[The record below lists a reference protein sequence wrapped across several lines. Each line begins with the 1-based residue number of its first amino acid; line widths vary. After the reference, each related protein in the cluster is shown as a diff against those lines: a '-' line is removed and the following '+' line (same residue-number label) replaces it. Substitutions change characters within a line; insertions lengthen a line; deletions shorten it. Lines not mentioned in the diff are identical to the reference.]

1 MSGPIKIQVND
12 KGLAIFT
19 VNFVIVN
26 VNIQVP
32 AQCNSIQFINQ
43 GTSTV
48 TIGGGLT
55 LAPQQSIAIDGNKY
69 EWDNTNYQVQF
80 DTSAGDFNNLVVVRK
95 VYQTQ

>member
-1 MSGPIKIQVND
+1 MSIKVQVND
-12 KGLAIFT
+12 KGLAIYT
-19 VNFVIVN
+19 TNIVSVS

-48 TIGGGLT
+48 VIGGGLT

-69 EWDNTNYQVQF
+69 EWDNTNYQVMF
-80 DTSAGDFNNLVVVRK
+80 DQSTGTLNNLVVVRK